1 MNKTSR
7 ELREERKAVSDKITS
22 LTEKVK
28 AENRD
33 FTNEETVEIR
43 SLIDSEK
50 DFTNKIEVA
59 LELEKR
65 AASVAGNS
73 NPVVTQSEE
82 KEMRGF
88 SLSKLVREI
97 EKGNITGLEREL
109 IDESAKEARDLGLSP
124 KGIYLSNN
132 VLSVKQR
139 AMTVGTTTA
148 GGNFVPTEKIG
159 FFDALYAKT
168 VFNELGITN
177 LSGLSANTDLV
188 GFSVGVA
195 SAWATETATITG
207 SDATTAARTL
217 RPKRLYAATDI
228 SRNLMIQTN
237 DSIES
242 YILNS
247 IMRSLATKWEQGVI
261 AGATN
266 GPTGILA
273 TSDIQN
279 VAIGTHG
286 GAPTLAKILE
296 LIEKV
301 QSANAD
307 TTNAKFLTNPKVVA
321 KLKQTPIV
329 SGGGVGAMIM
339 SYQNY
344 FTGTP
349 NVIDGY
355 PVSVTSNVPSNL
367 VKGTS
372 GAVCSAIIYGDFSQV
387 VTGQF
392 GGIDIS
398 VDATSSANTRAN
410 IIGITTTMFVDGAVK
425 TPEALG
431 AILDATTT

>member
-1 MNKTSR
+1 MKKTSR
-7 ELREERKAVSDKITS
+7 ELREERKVVSDKINS

-28 AENRD
+28 SENRD
-33 FTNEETVEIR
+33 FNNDETVELR
-43 SLIDSEK
+43 GLIDSEK
-50 DFTNKIEVA
+50 DLTSKIEVA

-65 AASVAGNS
+65 AATAAAGVPLTN
-73 NPVVTQSEE
+73 NEE

-88 SLSKLVREI
+88 SLSKLVREM
-97 EKGNITGLEREL
+97 EKGTVTGLEREM
-109 IDESAKEARDLGLSP
+109 IQESEKEARELGVAP
-124 KGIYLSNN
+124 KGVYLSNN
-132 VLSVKQR
+132 LLTVKQR

-148 GGNFVPTEKIG
+148 GGNFVATDKVG

-168 VFNELGITN
+168 VFGELGVTN
-177 LSGLSANTDLV
+177 LSGLSANTDLT

-195 SAWATETATITG
+195 SAWATETA
-207 SDATTAARTL
+207 SVSPADPTTAARTL

-228 SRNLMIQTN
+228 SRMLMIQTN
-237 DSIES
+237 DSVEN
-242 YILNS
+242 YVLQS
-247 IMRSLATKWEQGVI
+247 IMKSLATKWEQGVI

-273 TSDIQN
+273 TSGIQD

-296 LIEKV
+296 LVEKV

-307 TTNAKFLTNPKVVA
+307 TSNAKFLTNPKVVA

-339 SYQNY
+339 AYNQYYGGIQNI
-344 FTGTP
+344 
-349 NVIDGY
+349 IDGY
-355 PVSVTSNVPSNL
+355 PTSVTSNVPSNL
-367 VKGTS
+367 EKGTS

-387 VTGQF
+387 VTAQF
-392 GGIDIS
+392 GGIDLSIDS
-398 VDATSSANTRAN
+398 MSAASARAN

-425 TPEALG
+425 QPAALG
-431 AILDATTT
+431 AILDATTV

>member
-73 NPVVTQSEE
+73 SPVVTPSEE

-109 IDESAKEARDLGLSP
+109 IDESAKEARDLGISA

-132 VLSVKQR
+132 LLTVKQR
-139 AMTVGTTTA
+139 AMTVGTATA
-148 GGNFVPTEKIG
+148 GGNFVPTEKVG

-177 LSGLSANTDLV
+177 LSGLSANTDLT
-188 GFSVGVA
+188 GFDVGVA
-195 SAWATETATITG
+195 SAWATETATVTG
-207 SDATTAARTL
+207 TDATTASRAL

-228 SRNLMIQTN
+228 SRMLMIQTN

-247 IMRSLATKWEQGVI
+247 IMKSLATRWEAGVI

-273 TSDIQN
+273 TPNIQN
-279 VAIGTHG
+279 VAMGTHG
-286 GAPTLAKILE
+286 GTPTLAKILE

-307 TTNAKFLTNPKVVA
+307 TTNAKFLVNPKVVNR
-321 KLKQTPIV
+321 LKQIPIV